1 MNKLYAKNDLY
12 FALLWIVIY
21 CAVTAPLREAF
32 GDDSLWMVG
41 ELLIVALILTLFVKR
56 NHLAEKI
63 GLRPFPKDGKRY
75 LYFIPMWFLA
85 TGNLWGGVEPVYSGW
100 NQLVAVSTMLLI
112 GYVEEFIFRGLL
124 FSAMLSRYD
133 DRKAIIISSITFGIG
148 HIVNLL
154 TGQLAPETFIQVIFA
169 VAWGF
174 ILTMVVYRSKSLWP
188 AIVAHGLVD
197 AFSVFSREQAAPSLL
212 ATWIYPLVTIAV
224 ALVYCSY
231 LSKLKPREPWDKERL
246 RP

>member
-1 MNKLYAKNDLY
+1 
-12 FALLWIVIY
+12 
-21 CAVTAPLREAF
+21 
-32 GDDSLWMVG
+32 MVG
-41 ELLIVALILTLFVKR
+41 GRAFDRRPDPYAFCQKKSPGRENRVAAVSEGWQAVFVFYSHVVFGHR
-56 NHLAEKI
+56 QSV
-63 GLRPFPKDGKRY
+63 
-75 LYFIPMWFLA
+75 
-85 TGNLWGGVEPVYSGW
+85 GGVEPVYSGW

-154 TGQLAPETFIQVIFA
+154 TEQLAPETFIQVIFA

>member
-32 GDDSLWMVG
+32 GDDSLWLVG

-154 TGQLAPETFIQVIFA
+154 TEQLAPETFIQVIFA

>member
-1 MNKLYAKNDLY
+1 MNKLYVKNDLY

-174 ILTMVVYRSKSLWP
+174 VLTMVVYRSKSLWP

-212 ATWIYPLVTIAV
+212 ATWIYPLVAIAV

>member
-1 MNKLYAKNDLY
+1 MKKLYAKNDLY

-41 ELLIVALILTLFVKR
+41 ELFAIALILTVFVKR
-56 NHLAEKI
+56 NHLEEKI
-63 GLRPFPKDGKRY
+63 GLQPFPKDGKRY

-85 TGNLWGGVEPVYSGW
+85 TGNLWGGVAPSYSGW
-100 NQLVAVSTMLLI
+100 HLPVAVFTMLLI

-133 DRKAIIISSITFGIG
+133 DRKAIIISAITFGIG

-154 TGQLAPETFIQVIFA
+154 TGQLAPETFVQVIFA

-188 AIVAHGLVD
+188 VIIAHGLVD
-197 AFSVFSREQAAPSLL
+197 AFSVFSREQTAPSLW

-224 ALVYCSY
+224 ALTYCSY